1 MRHKIGTFVRGGGEF
16 AFLLAQGKVALPQRE
31 LQPTEHLKSVTPCWG
46 ESGARPLTGGSGCHV
61 PTWEV
66 GFSSGLGPKESKMQ
80 SNAMTKCAVGAMLFG
95 GTLGLTQAASAGVT
109 WLSSTQFGPATL
121 NPINYANVFSLTD
134 SYNYATDS
142 SGGASALNSFSFA
155 YEGVSLGIS
164 ETTSAGFSMSVSSVP
179 VGGGYGFDLSAV
191 RYLQVSGSVD
201 FSVNLNLPSFTQ
213 LAFTV
218 SRWNS
223 ATSQQEE
230 LYSLLGNGAESGTL
244 TTGVYQISM
253 RGNSEAP
260 VIGTFATFT
269 VPAPGAVAL
278 LGAAGMI
285 ARRRKA

>member
-1 MRHKIGTFVRGGGEF
+1 
-16 AFLLAQGKVALPQRE
+16 
-31 LQPTEHLKSVTPCWG
+31 
-46 ESGARPLTGGSGCHV
+46 
-61 PTWEV
+61 
-66 GFSSGLGPKESKMQ
+66 
-80 SNAMTKCAVGAMLFG
+80 
-95 GTLGLTQAASAGVT
+95 
-109 WLSSTQFGPATL
+109 
-121 NPINYANVFSLTD
+121 VFSLTD

-201 FSVNLNLPSFTQ
+201 FSVNLNMPSFTQ

-253 RGNSEAP
+253 SGISEAP